1 VGEIQAHHTGW
12 VIRARLLARSG
23 TILPDGDDSDR
34 SRDARGPLELCWASY
49 AKWRAKFYAK

>member
-1 VGEIQAHHTGW
+1 VGEIQAHHTEW

-34 SRDARGPLELCWASY
+34 SRDARGPLELWASY
-49 AKWRAKFYAK
+49 ANQRAKKHAR

>member
-1 VGEIQAHHTGW
+1 MCEIQAHHTGW

-23 TILPDGDDSDR
+23 TILLDGDDSDR

-49 AKWRAKFYAK
+49 AK

>member
-1 VGEIQAHHTGW
+1 MGEIQAHQTGW

-23 TILPDGDDSDR
+23 TILLDGDDSDR

-49 AKWRAKFYAK
+49 AK